1 MLTTKEG
8 WRSLRGE
15 EMNDTMPASTPYTLW
30 LPWLWAAVSTAAF
43 IALWFWEV
51 RRVLGDRRSTVDSAA
66 DLYNKALRTPW
77 RFLPGIIMG
86 FRFYQ
91 EE

>member
-15 EMNDTMPASTPYTLW
+15 EMKDTMPVSTPYTLW

-51 RRVLGDRRSTVDSAA
+51 HRVLGD
-66 DLYNKALRTPW
+66 
-77 RFLPGIIMG
+77 
-86 FRFYQ
+86 
-91 EE
+91 